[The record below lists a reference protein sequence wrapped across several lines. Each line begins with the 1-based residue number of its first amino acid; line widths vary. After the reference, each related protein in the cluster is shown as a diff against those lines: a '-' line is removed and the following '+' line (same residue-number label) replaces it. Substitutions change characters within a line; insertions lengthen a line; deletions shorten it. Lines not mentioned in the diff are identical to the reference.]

1 MEVCSKTGKILD
13 FGNYDKSKI
22 LHDIRLLIY
31 EGKTTPFIIE
41 IFKYWRLKFNKD
53 AANNTV
59 LYMSTAFA
67 IRILDALI

>member
-1 MEVCSKTGKILD
+1 MEFKNGRILD

-22 LHDIRLLIY
+22 LQDIRLLIY

-41 IFKYWRLKFNKD
+41 IFEYWRLEFNKD
-53 AANNTV
+53 TANNTL

-67 IRILDALI
+67 TRILDALI